1 MNFLDAKK
9 IVSPD
14 SPVVPG
20 SQEHQDIL
28 KLMRQSGRV
37 FAEDN
42 VLPVPQQLTSLRPFL
57 DRPTVVNERKVSKR
71 DWAQLSKYVSNNV
84 SKGVVA
90 KAQVRKPVFPSSV
103 PTPGMSKK
111 EWLNKISPVNIE
123 NGSDE
128 RGSEVQ
134 AVAAVEGGARPS
146 EGSA

>member
-57 DRPTVVNERKVSKR
+57 DRPAVVNERKVSKR
-71 DWAQLSKYVSNNV
+71 DWAELSKYV

-90 KAQVRKPVFPSSV
+90 KERVRKPVFPSSV

-128 RGSEVQ
+128 RRAEVQ

>member
-14 SPVVPG
+14 KPVVPG

-42 VLPVPQQLTSLRPFL
+42 VLPVPQQLTSLRPFM
-57 DRPTVVNERKVSKR
+57 DRPQVVNERKVSKK
-71 DWAQLSKYVSNNV
+71 DWQSLSKYVSKEV
-84 SKGVVA
+84 VVA
-90 KAQVRKPVFPSSV
+90 PRKAVFPSFA

-111 EWLNKISPVNIE
+111 QWLNKMSSLNIE
-123 NGSDE
+123 NGPDE
-128 RGSEVQ
+128 RGAEVQ
-134 AVAAVEGGARPS
+134 TVAADEGGARPS

>member
-57 DRPTVVNERKVSKR
+57 DRPAVVNERKVSKR
-71 DWAQLSKYVSNNV
+71 DWAQLSKYV

>member
-9 IVSPD
+9 IISPD

-42 VLPVPQQLTSLRPFL
+42 VLPVPKQLTSLRPFL
-57 DRPTVVNERKVSKR
+57 DRPAVVNERKVSKR
-71 DWAQLSKYVSNNV
+71 DWAQLSKYVS
-84 SKGVVA
+84 KGVAVA
-90 KAQVRKPVFPSSV
+90 SMKPVFPSTV
-103 PTPGMSKK
+103 PTAGMSKK
-111 EWLNKISPVNIE
+111 QWLNKISPVNIE

-134 AVAAVEGGARPS
+134 AVSEAEGGARAH

>member
-57 DRPTVVNERKVSKR
+57 DRPQVVNERKVSKR
-71 DWAQLSKYVSNNV
+71 DWQGLSKYVSKEISV
-84 SKGVVA
+84 KRSA
-90 KAQVRKPVFPSSV
+90 TVFPSTA

-111 EWLNKISPVNIE
+111 QWLNKISPVNIE

-128 RGSEVQ
+128 RRGEIQ
-134 AVAAVEGGARPS
+134 ATGEVEGGTGADTQ
-146 EGSA
+146 GA

>member
-14 SPVVPG
+14 KPVTPG

-57 DRPTVVNERKVSKR
+57 DRPVVVNERKVSKK
-71 DWAQLSKYVSNNV
+71 DWAQLSKYVSKENI
-84 SKGVVA
+84 VV
-90 KAQVRKPVFPSSV
+90 QRKSVFPSV
-103 PTPGMSKK
+103 APTPGMSKK
-111 EWLNKISPVNIE
+111 QWLNKISPLNIE

-128 RGSEVQ
+128 RGPEVQ
-134 AVAAVEGGARPS
+134 AVAADEGGARPS

>member
-42 VLPVPQQLTSLRPFL
+42 VLPVPKQLTSLRPFL
-57 DRPTVVNERKVSKR
+57 DRPAVVNERKVSKR
-71 DWAQLSKYVSNNV
+71 DWAQLSKYVS
-84 SKGVVA
+84 KEGVVA
-90 KAQVRKPVFPSSV
+90 QADKRKSVFPSV
-103 PTPGMSKK
+103 APTPGMSKK
-111 EWLNKISPVNIE
+111 QWLNKISSLNIE

-134 AVAAVEGGARPS
+134 AVAADEGGARPS

>member
-57 DRPTVVNERKVSKR
+57 DRPAVVNERKVSKR
-71 DWAQLSKYVSNNV
+71 DWAQLSKYVSKENI
-84 SKGVVA
+84 VV
-90 KAQVRKPVFPSSV
+90 QRKSIFPAV
-103 PTPGMSKK
+103 APTPGMSKK
-111 EWLNKISPVNIE
+111 QWLNKMSSLIIE

-128 RGSEVQ
+128 RGPEVQ
-134 AVAAVEGGARPS
+134 AVAAVEGGTRPS

>member
-1 MNFLDAKK
+1 MNFLDAKA
-9 IVSPD
+9 IISPRH
-14 SPVVPG
+14 PVVPG

-42 VLPVPQQLTSLRPFL
+42 VLPVPKQLTSLQPFL
-57 DRPTVVNERKVSKR
+57 ERPQVVNERKVSKR
-71 DWAQLSKYVSNNV
+71 DWQSLSKYVS
-84 SKGVVA
+84 KEVVVKRSA
-90 KAQVRKPVFPSSV
+90 SVFPSTP

-111 EWLNKISPVNIE
+111 QWLNKISSLNIE

-128 RGSEVQ
+128 RRAEVQ
-134 AVAAVEGGARPS
+134 ADAAVEGGTRES

>member
-9 IVSPD
+9 IISPN

-42 VLPVPQQLTSLRPFL
+42 VLPVPKQLTSLRPFL
-57 DRPTVVNERKVSKR
+57 ERPPVINERKVSKKEF
-71 DWAQLSKYVSNNV
+71 QELSKYVSKEV
-84 SKGVVA
+84 PVLRKSVLPSVA
-90 KAQVRKPVFPSSV
+90 

-111 EWLNKISPVNIE
+111 QWLNKMSSLNIE

-128 RGSEVQ
+128 RRAEVQ
-134 AVAAVEGGARPS
+134 ADAAVEGGAR
-146 EGSA
+146 

>member
-14 SPVVPG
+14 KPVVPG

-42 VLPVPQQLTSLRPFL
+42 VLPVPKQLTTRDPFIGRPQ
-57 DRPTVVNERKVSKR
+57 VVNESKVSKR
-71 DWAQLSKYVSNNV
+71 DWQSLSKYVLKEGAS
-84 SKGVVA
+84 A
-90 KAQVRKPVFPSSV
+90 QRKAIFPSFV

-111 EWLNKISPVNIE
+111 QWLNKMSSLIIE

-134 AVAAVEGGARPS
+134 AVAEVEGGTRES

>member
-9 IVSPD
+9 IISPD

-84 SKGVVA
+84 SKGVV
-90 KAQVRKPVFPSSV
+90 RKPVFPSSV

-134 AVAAVEGGARPS
+134 AVAAVEGGARAH

>member
-57 DRPTVVNERKVSKR
+57 DRPAVVNERKVSKR
-71 DWAQLSKYVSNNV
+71 DWAQLSKYVSKEV
-84 SKGVVA
+84 S
-90 KAQVRKPVFPSSV
+90 VRKQTAIVFPSTV

-111 EWLNKISPVNIE
+111 QWLNKISPVNIE
-123 NGSDE
+123 NGSDG
-128 RGSEVQ
+128 RGQEVQ
-134 AVAAVEGGARPS
+134 AVGEVEGGARADTQ
-146 EGSA
+146 GA

>member
-57 DRPTVVNERKVSKR
+57 DRPQVVNERKVSKK
-71 DWAQLSKYVSNNV
+71 DWAQLSKYVLKEVV
-84 SKGVVA
+84 SVQR
-90 KAQVRKPVFPSSV
+90 KAVFPSFA

-111 EWLNKISPVNIE
+111 QWLNKISSLNIE

-128 RGSEVQ
+128 RRPEVQ
-134 AVAAVEGGARPS
+134 AVGEIEGGARPS

>member
-9 IVSPD
+9 IISPD
-14 SPVVPG
+14 KPIVPG
-20 SQEHQDIL
+20 SKEHVDIL

-42 VLPVPQQLTSLRPFL
+42 VLPVPKQLTSLRPFL
-57 DRPTVVNERKVSKR
+57 ERPPVINERKVSKKEF
-71 DWAQLSKYVSNNV
+71 QELSKYVS
-84 SKGVVA
+84 KEVVA
-90 KAQVRKPVFPSSV
+90 KGQVSKPVFPSTV

-111 EWLNKISPVNIE
+111 QWLNKISPVNIE

-128 RGSEVQ
+128 RRAEVQ
-134 AVAAVEGGARPS
+134 ATGEVEGGARES